1 MKKIVLIG
9 AGNVATHLGSALCGA
24 GYDVV
29 QIYSRTKESAMELAG
44 KLSTEYTVSIDDIRC
59 DKSEAKRS

>member
-1 MKKIVLIG
+1 MMKKIVLIG

-44 KLSTEYTVSIDDIRC
+44 KLSTE
-59 DKSEAKRS
+59 